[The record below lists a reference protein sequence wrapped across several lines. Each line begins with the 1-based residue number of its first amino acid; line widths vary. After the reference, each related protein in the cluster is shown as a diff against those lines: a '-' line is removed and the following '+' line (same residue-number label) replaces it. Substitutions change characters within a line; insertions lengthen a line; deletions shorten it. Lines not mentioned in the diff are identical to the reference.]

1 MTGPTIV
8 PSLTKQRFIP
18 ELRSPWWAA
27 LLVVSL
33 MGNLLVG
40 GAAVGAKL
48 HGRPMQQLLMAN
60 RPQLL
65 PRNFFFDLPRERRRE
80 LMDIVRK
87 NKDQLAENRTAADQS
102 SLKLADALEQTNFDL
117 SKAKSIVEEFTLGNN
132 SFAARGNDIIMEIIS
147 KLTPEERKKLAE
159 AIRVRSADLPKNKS

>member
-1 MTGPTIV
+1 MTGPTTV
-8 PSLTKQRFIP
+8 PNLAKQSFIP

-48 HGRPMQQLLMAN
+48 NRGPMQQLLMAN

-65 PRNFFFDLPRERRRE
+65 PRNFFSDLPHERRRE

-87 NKDQLAENRTAADQS
+87 NKDQLAENRIAADQS
-102 SLKLADALEQTNFDL
+102 SLKLADALEETNFDL
-117 SKAKSIVEEFTLGNN
+117 SKYPKLVAWRQGLKQQAFYTKCYKEYGESLQAPAAK
-132 SFAARGNDIIMEIIS
+132 
-147 KLTPEERKKLAE
+147 
-159 AIRVRSADLPKNKS
+159 